1 MLGRGEA
8 GWGKGNFNWG
18 KPSSKLKDGWGMLG
32 ELGWEYLR
40 LRLGVRRGTELLRTI
55 RDEGETAQSYW
66 GRTEEGSCPAGVRV
80 EEVWVTLGGH
90 SVE

>member
-1 MLGRGEA
+1 VLGRGEV
-8 GWGKGNFNWG
+8 GWGKGILNWG

-55 RDEGETAQSYW
+55 RDEGETVQSHW
-66 GRTEEGSCPAGVRV
+66 GRIGEGYCAAGVGV
-80 EEVWVTLGGH
+80 EEVGATLGVH